1 MRNRMARF
9 AENAGIPKGLRDV
22 FARSGVSLS
31 IADYTAPDCPLIGVN
46 EAFCRMSGYSAAE
59 VLGRNCRFLQPP
71 GNDMPVRERMRDF
84 INDAEQADGRFL
96 IPNIR
101 KDGRP
106 FLNLVY
112 MAKLARDGRDEFIL
126 GSQFPIEIG
135 NTASPDV
142 YDRAL
147 TEDLRQINIL
157 TTGDNWAVLGSFEAL
172 ASSHSIIARANLV

>member
-1 MRNRMARF
+1 MTAF
-9 AENAGIPKGLRDV
+9 IDQADFPKGLRDV

-31 IADYTAPDCPLIGVN
+31 IADYTAPDCPLVGVN

-71 GNDMPVRERMRDF
+71 GNDMPVRGRMRDF
-84 INDAEQADGRFL
+84 IDDADEAESRFL
-96 IPNIR
+96 IPNVR
-101 KDGRP
+101 KDGSP

-112 MAKLARDGRDEFIL
+112 MAKLARNERVEYIL
-126 GSQFPIEIG
+126 GSQFPIETG
-135 NTASPDV
+135 NTAAPDI

-147 TEDLRQINIL
+147 TQDLRQINIL

-172 ASSHSIIARANLV
+172 ASSHSIIARANLA